1 MAQWN
6 HRADVVVVGTGGAA
20 LAAAAAAV
28 DQGASVVMLEAAD
41 EPGGTTRRSGG
52 AFWIPNNSLMRAQ
65 GFTDPR
71 DDALKLMAR
80 LAYPSLYDPAVERL
94 GLPRLQYELLAAF
107 YDNASPAIDR
117 LIQLGALDPII
128 LPNYGYSPNP
138 VSDPDY
144 FAELPENRAPYGRVL
159 TAKSPPGS
167 FEWPGVFLAGGMID
181 HVRAR
186 GVPILLRHRV
196 TRALTNGR
204 GEVVGVE
211 VEHDGRRW
219 AVRARRGVVFGTGG
233 FAHDRDKVRS
243 YLRGPI
249 FGSCSVTT
257 STGAFVDIGASLG
270 TGLGNLSNGFYY
282 QAALEDAAAHGGA
295 VVRGDAHAF
304 FPYGDSTILVNKYGR
319 RVVNEKSPY
328 HVRAQSHFHV
338 NGTDQ
343 PNLVQIMI
351 WDEWTANEPTFW
363 PWRGVVPLPGQPS
376 SLVIQA
382 ATLEELAQHVSARL
396 DEMRGLPFLSSIIGP
411 GVRLASD
418 FVPTLRATIE
428 RFNTFAASGV
438 DADFHRGETPLE
450 QAWQGPSRSTTGNR
464 TMYPLSPSGPFYA
477 ALLGAATLDTC
488 GGPLIG
494 PDARVLRPDGTPIPG
509 LYGAGNCIASPTG
522 QAYWGA
528 GGTLGPA
535 ITFGFI
541 AGRNAARQPVNEA

>member
-1 MAQWN
+1 MQQWD

-28 DQGASVVMLEAAD
+28 DHGASVVMLEAAD

-80 LAYPSLYDPAVERL
+80 LAYPSHYDPAAPRL
-94 GLPRLQYELLAAF
+94 GLPQLQYELLAAF
-107 YDNASPAIDR
+107 YDNGSPAIDR

-128 LPNYGYSPNP
+128 LPNYGFSSNP
-138 VSDPDY
+138 VTDPDY

-167 FEWPGVFLAGGMID
+167 FEWPGVFLAGGMIG
-181 HVRAR
+181 HVRSR

-211 VEHDGRRW
+211 AEHDGALRS
-219 AVRARRGVVFGTGG
+219 VRALKAVVFGSGG
-233 FAHDRDKVRS
+233 FAHDRDKARS
-243 YLRGPI
+243 FLQGPI
-249 FGSCSVTT
+249 FGSCSVAT
-257 STGAFVDIGASLG
+257 SRGAFVDIGASVG
-270 TGLGNLSNGFYY
+270 AGLGNLANGFYY
-282 QAALEDAAAHGGA
+282 QAALEDAAAHDGE

-304 FPYGDSTILVNKYGR
+304 FPYGDSTLLVNKHGR
-319 RVVNEKSPY
+319 RVVNEKAPY
-328 HVRAQSHFHV
+328 HVRTQSHFIV
-338 NGTDQ
+338 NGTDL
-343 PNLVQIMI
+343 PNLVQFMI
-351 WDEWTANEPTFW
+351 WDQWTANEPTFW
-363 PWRGVVPLPGQPS
+363 PWRGVVPMPGQPS

-382 ATLEELAQHVSARL
+382 ATLEELAQQISARL
-396 DEMRGLPFLSSIIGP
+396 DQMRGKRFLSSVIGP

-464 TMYPLSPSGPFYA
+464 AMYPLSPSGPFHA
-477 ALLGAATLDTC
+477 TILGAATLDTC

-541 AGRNAARQPVNEA
+541 AGRNAAQQHAHAD